1 MPSFCRSLTVLSAT
15 VVLSVGTPALAVTP
29 PSVPPG
35 PSVVVQP
42 GDSWQSIRTRMF
54 PLDALMK
61 ANPGRGEMLHPGDA
75 VRAPYV
81 PVAELDR
88 AAAARQVAEARLA
101 ETRARLAQ
109 TEKDRA
115 TLEARAQALARN
127 ERSVT
132 WLRVALFMLVLVAI
146 ALVAGVVLVVNASRS
161 ARQHAVEVA
170 SRHRELQSRYE
181 GLRKSLHDVDVNL
194 QRRVVSLLHLHGGK
208 IVSDSKLRSSMG
220 QVLDFTHELK
230 RNYENTA

>member
-1 MPSFCRSLTVLSAT
+1 
-15 VVLSVGTPALAVTP
+15 
-29 PSVPPG
+29 
-35 PSVVVQP
+35 
-42 GDSWQSIRTRMF
+42 MF

-88 AAAARQVAEARLA
+88 EAAARQVAEARLA

-208 IVSDSKLRSSMG
+208 IVSDSELRSSMG